1 MRVFFVLAMCAVAS
15 SVYAAEPGSSDLIAK
30 IKTVIVN
37 PIIGLLFALALMFF
51 LWGIVE
57 FIWVAGGEE
66 GRKKGARHIL
76 WGLIGMFIMVSV
88 FGIIN
93 FILKR
98 PHEDLNPGFELVAV
112 FFSWVFVF
120 KRKATASSRLVQAGP

>member
-1 MRVFFVLAMCAVAS
+1 VLAMCAVAS

-93 FILKR
+93 FILNTVKVPHDQR
-98 PHEDLNPGFELVAV
+98 PTTLPL
-112 FFSWVFVF
+112 
-120 KRKATASSRLVQAGP
+120 Q